1 VWEAAS
7 GHLPQGRIAG
17 TATELAH
24 RQPFFH
30 WPIEFPEVF
39 AANGFDLMLGNPPWE
54 RIKLAEK
61 EFFATRDRDITEAPN
76 KSARERL
83 IKALSA
89 PDASE
94 EQRTLAREWAA
105 AKHGAECESKF
116 LRESARYPLTAFGD
130 INTYAV
136 FAETFLKSISPFG
149 RAGFIVPTGIATDD
163 ATSIFFGTLVRD
175 RRLASVFDF
184 ENRGHIFSALHTKIL
199 KLTPEDIRLAN
210 PNSATL
216 TIFRS
221 KADAELSLAIYRRV
235 PVFIDKEA
243 ASDGNPWGLR
253 FAQLFHMTN
262 DASLFLEKNDGSM
275 VPLYEAKMFWHFD
288 HRWSSFDKKG
298 SSAPS
303 DMC

>member
-1 VWEAAS
+1 MLS
-7 GHLPQGRIAG
+7 FMT
-17 TATELAH
+17 TATSSLS
-24 RQPFFH
+24 
-30 WPIEFPEVF
+30 
-39 AANGFDLMLGNPPWE
+39 D
-54 RIKLAEK
+54 
-61 EFFATRDRDITEAPN
+61 
-76 KSARERL
+76 AR
-83 IKALSA
+83 
-89 PDASE
+89 
-94 EQRTLAREWAA
+94 
-105 AKHGAECESKF
+105 
-116 LRESARYPLTAFGD
+116 
-130 INTYAV
+130 
-136 FAETFLKSISPFG
+136 
-149 RAGFIVPTGIATDD
+149 
-163 ATSIFFGTLVRD
+163 
-175 RRLASVFDF
+175 
-184 ENRGHIFSALHTKIL
+184 KIL